1 MDIAMTVVG
10 AVIVLVVLRD
20 VFHTLF
26 HPGGD
31 GALSAHVCTAV
42 WAVAR
47 RLGRRP
53 QVLAGPLA
61 VTTTMLVWFALLV
74 VGFALVYL
82 PQLPQD
88 ASYGPG
94 IPKGGGVEDAVY
106 LSVVALATL
115 GLGDVVLAEPWM
127 RLVTPLE
134 ALFGFAVLTGA
145 IGWISQIYPALARRR
160 SLALEVGCGA
170 AGDTVLPGPGRAA
183 QLRAWTSSMSAV
195 VVDLVQ
201 NSETYYFREHDPR
214 IALVPLLVRLDQV
227 VQEESGSTDDE
238 VAAAARGLD
247 RVLGIALEV
256 LHEQFGAPGD
266 RVQALR
272 ELADAEPADD

>member
-1 MDIAMTVVG
+1 MDIATTVLG
-10 AVIVLVVLRD
+10 AVLVLAVLRD

-31 GALSAHVCTAV
+31 GALSTHVCSAV

-47 RLGRRP
+47 RLGSRS

-74 VGFALVYL
+74 VGFALIYL
-82 PQLPQD
+82 PQLPQHG
-88 ASYGPG
+88 SYGHG
-94 IPKGGGVEDAVY
+94 IPQGGGVEDAVY

-115 GLGDVVLAEPWM
+115 GLGDVVLAEPWV

-134 ALFGFAVLTGA
+134 ALVGFAVLTGA

-170 AGDTVLPGPGRAA
+170 ADGPTIPGPGRAA

-201 NSETYYFREHDPR
+201 NSETYYFREQDPR
-214 IALVPLLVRLDQV
+214 IALVPLLVRLDRV
-227 VQEESGSTDDE
+227 AQEESGSSDDE
-238 VAAAARGLD
+238 VAAAAQGLD
-247 RVLGIALEV
+247 RVLEHALEV

-266 RVQALR
+266 RDQALR
-272 ELADAEPADD
+272 ELAAAEPVAD